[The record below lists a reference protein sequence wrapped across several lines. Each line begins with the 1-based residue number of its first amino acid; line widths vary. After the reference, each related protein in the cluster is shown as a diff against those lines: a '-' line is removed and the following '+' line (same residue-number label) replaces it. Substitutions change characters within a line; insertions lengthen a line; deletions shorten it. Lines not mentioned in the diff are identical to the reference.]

1 MLPFSAT
8 PFGGHRLKSLGPE
21 AMQIVNPDQARL
33 LTRLSNPT
41 EPVTATTFDR
51 AIQPPK
57 KTNHSNCLWQGYP
70 APQNKPQQLP
80 FTGLPNQSHS
90 SAVAHTHTH
99 LFHTGPQPGFLQVFG
114 VQASQ
119 PRGIFTSFLF
129 PRLPF
134 TFLPATYRSS
144 ILFIFSIFHSLLA
157 SHSHFLCFSQ
167 DLAGRS
173 QNFLHIPHF
182 QGLLGQHG

>member
-33 LTRLSNPT
+33 LTRLPNH
-41 EPVTATTFDR
+41 
-51 AIQPPK
+51 PK
-57 KTNHSNCLWQGYP
+57 
-70 APQNKPQQLP
+70 NKPQQLP
-80 FTGLPNQSHS
+80 LAGLS
-90 SAVAHTHTH
+90 SPTEQATATTFHRAAQPKSQQCSGTHTHTH

-134 TFLPATYRSS
+134 TFLSGTYRSS